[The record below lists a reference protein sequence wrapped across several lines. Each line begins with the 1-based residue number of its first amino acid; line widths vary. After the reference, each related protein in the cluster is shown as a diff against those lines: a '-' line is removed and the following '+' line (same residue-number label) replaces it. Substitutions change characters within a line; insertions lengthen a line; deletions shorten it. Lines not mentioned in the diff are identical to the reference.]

1 MRKKVRSPHLFRRK
15 QSFIDLAN
23 SSSKE
28 TVLVRTVRALVRA
41 LMTNYAQYVM
51 RNAILRNHLK
61 KQVSDYNHENTIF
74 HPGQCSLKNLI
85 QGKRS

>member
-1 MRKKVRSPHLFRRK
+1 MSTSDGYVCFLAITFFSDINFFFKFYSAKRRTKGLKLCEKKDRSPYSFRRK

-41 LMTNYAQYVM
+41 LMTQEIM
-51 RNAILRNHLK
+51 R
-61 KQVSDYNHENTIF
+61 ST
-74 HPGQCSLKNLI
+74 
-85 QGKRS
+85 